1 MEKVVTYAD
10 GSGRWFARVEFDE
23 AGPQW
28 LDQNIDRIR
37 AKARRAI
44 KREIAAREALSASWR
59 CRIEVTAQDLNSLNQ
74 MTSITFGETI

>member
-10 GSGRWFARVEFDE
+10 GSGRWFARVEFDK
-23 AGPQW
+23 AGPAW
-28 LDQNIDRIR
+28 IAQNIDRIR

-59 CRIEVTAQDLNSLNQ
+59 CRIEVTAQE